1 MALVSAIPKKRGGG
15 FSHSHSK
22 PDFSGAIKISK
33 ATSKVK
39 AKNFKNVKKV
49 ALVAAGAY
57 AGYQLAK
64 LGTKF
69 GSWSHGGSWGFDDWD
84 DWREADGMLCRTS
97 DDCRWVD
104 RSMRCEDWEI
114 RRTGFSSGWFG
125 GGFTVAIRGECA
137 CPEGTFFD
145 DDDMDCKNIS
155 NGLGLLAIIG
165 IIIACILCTCCCVC
179 CCVGKK
185 VLEFLKK

>member
-1 MALVSAIPKKRGGG
+1 MKTTWLILLVLILALVSAIPKKGGGG

-22 PDFSGAIKISK
+22 PDFSGANKVFK
-33 ATSKVK
+33 ATSTVK

-84 DWREADGMLCRTS
+84 DWREADGMLCRTRFTLYS
-97 DDCRWVD
+97 AVLSCDPGHTDGVDC
-104 RSMRCEDWEI
+104 SFEPS
-114 RRTGFSSGWFG
+114 T
-125 GGFTVAIRGECA
+125 T
-137 CPEGTFFD
+137 PY
-145 DDDMDCKNIS
+145 
-155 NGLGLLAIIG
+155 
-165 IIIACILCTCCCVC
+165 
-179 CCVGKK
+179 
-185 VLEFLKK
+185 

>member
-1 MALVSAIPKKRGGG
+1 MKTTWLILLVLILALVSAIPKKGGGG

-22 PDFSGAIKISK
+22 PDFSGANKVFK
-33 ATSKVK
+33 ATSTVK

-104 RSMRCEDWEI
+104 RR
-114 RRTGFSSGWFG
+114 
-125 GGFTVAIRGECA
+125 FTWYHII
-137 CPEGTFFD
+137 FQ
-145 DDDMDCKNIS
+145 IS
-155 NGLGLLAIIG
+155 AFQMQSLGLLFGVAILLLRRSQSQLFLSLSRNLSYY
-165 IIIACILCTCCCVC
+165 CIT
-179 CCVGKK
+179 
-185 VLEFLKK
+185 

>member
-1 MALVSAIPKKRGGG
+1 MKTTWLILLVLILALVSAIPKKRGGG

-22 PDFSGAIKISK
+22 PDFSGAIKVSK

-57 AGYQLAK
+57 AGYQLTK

-84 DWREADGMLCRTS
+84 DWREADGMLCRT
-97 DDCRWVD
+97 RQ
-104 RSMRCEDWEI
+104 
-114 RRTGFSSGWFG
+114 
-125 GGFTVAIRGECA
+125 
-137 CPEGTFFD
+137 
-145 DDDMDCKNIS
+145 
-155 NGLGLLAIIG
+155 GLLYRWTEHS
-165 IIIACILCTCCCVC
+165 ILPLSTE
-179 CCVGKK
+179 VG
-185 VLEFLKK
+185 F